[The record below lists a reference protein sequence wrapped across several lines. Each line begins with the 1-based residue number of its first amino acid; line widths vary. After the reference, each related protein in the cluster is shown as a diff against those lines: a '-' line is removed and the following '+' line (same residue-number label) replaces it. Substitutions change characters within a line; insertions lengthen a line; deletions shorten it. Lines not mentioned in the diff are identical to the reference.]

1 MTRKKI
7 DINKTWREVIW
18 IEDWMWYDW
27 IAYYENTETKQRYSR
42 NGYEIGNDELC
53 KPTVDWWVVCKVEQV
68 IDWPGRF
75 DYHYKILST
84 RPDNDE

>member
-1 MTRKKI
+1 
-7 DINKTWREVIW
+7 
-18 IEDWMWYDW
+18 MWYDW

-68 IDWPGRF
+68 IDWLGRF